1 MTILLHQGMNCRHNF
16 WIQIS
21 CYGQSYLTWVIVV
34 ILSPQ
39 EAGYIHLRNG
49 VCIKMVYPWSH
60 SSTVSMN
67 NGSAWRV
74 AQTLGEGKILVH
86 WLWWFW
92 KVFISEKR
100 VTYKVLFF
108 KIDTI
113 IINIKQSV
121 QFHSL
126 LFSYKPPPKLIVYI
140 SFGCIKFFEIC
151 KLFWKP

>member
-1 MTILLHQGMNCRHNF
+1 MTVLLHQGMNCRHDF

-21 CYGQSYLTWVIVV
+21 CYGQSYLTWVIVI

-39 EAGYIHLRNG
+39 GTGYIHLRNG

-74 AQTLGEGKILVH
+74 AQMLGEGKILVH
-86 WLWWFW
+86 WLVMIL
-92 KVFISEKR
+92 KSIHLRKR

-113 IINIKQSV
+113 IINIKQSL
-121 QFHSL
+121 QSHSL

-140 SFGCIKFFEIC
+140 SFGCINNFEIC